1 MAMNPQMNN
10 RVATFFSAGGN
21 VGNTNTVYSVALAL
35 SKLSDVKVGVLSLN
49 AWDDGSDYLPAAKDF
64 LDTLKPRLAGKKL
77 EDNEDF
83 IGRFVT
89 IKPNSLYILAGNRN
103 SRLVRDF
110 SIEEV
115 AYLIDRSKEVFDVVL
130 IDAGG
135 HLDNALSAQAV
146 FSAEHCFALI
156 TQQPKVLKRYR
167 QMDEDILTPLLL
179 EKKNIR
185 YLLNKYQDKSYLL
198 DAKQVAKELE
208 INDIHTIPFTEDGI
222 ISELENRFLYSYT
235 NPKYQ
240 QSIEQLAKDIGK
252 DMAITMKEVAPV
264 KKGIFSFGK

>member
-21 VGNTNTVYSVALAL
+21 VGLTNTVYSVGLAL
-35 SKLSDVKVGVLSLN
+35 SKLSNAKVGVLSLN
-49 AWDDGSDYLPAAKDF
+49 AWDDGSDYLIEAKDF

-77 EDNEDF
+77 VDNEDF
-83 IGRFVT
+83 ISRFVE
-89 IKPNSLYILAGNRN
+89 IEANSLYVLAGNRN
-103 SRLVRDF
+103 SRLVRNF
-110 SIEEV
+110 TEEE
-115 AYLIDRSKEVFDVVL
+115 AMYLIDRSQEVFDVVL

-146 FSAEHCFALI
+146 YSAQYKYSLI

-167 QMDEDILTPLLL
+167 QMEEDVLTPLLI

-185 YLLNKYQDKSYLL
+185 FLLNKYQEKSYLL
-198 DAKQVAKELE
+198 DAKKVAKELDLH
-208 INDIHTIPFTEDGI
+208 DIHTIPFTEDGI
-222 ISELENRFLYSYT
+222 ISELENRFLYSYP

-240 QSIEQLAKDIGK
+240 PSIEQLAKDIGK
-252 DMAITMKEVAPV
+252 DMAVSMKELAPV
-264 KKGIFSFGK
+264 KKGLFSFGK